1 MTFQFRPAVRTAT
14 TLLVGIGGPSGSG
27 KTYSALLLAKGLAGG
42 KPTVMIDTESGR
54 GLHYADKFDYQYCKL
69 EAPFGPDRYL
79 EAIRDAH
86 QAGAGCIIVDSMS
99 HAHEGPGGLL
109 EMHDTILTRMAGAD
123 FKRREQC
130 TFSAWIEPKK
140 QHNLF
145 MNGVLQVATHIIFC
159 FRAKDKMA
167 LVKNER
173 GKMEP
178 VSLGWQPICSDRFEY
193 EMTTLL
199 MLPPRSK
206 GAPDLSA
213 SATKIPEQF
222 DAVIRQGRPI
232 DTELGEQFAAWAVG
246 SGAVSQS
253 TVQASPLD
261 DARAAASGGKDAFT
275 DWWNG
280 PGKAHRAAVR
290 PHMADLQAI
299 AQQADGEDEEDPF
312 GAGTGR
318 RTDPDPITPEDW
330 QAFVG
335 PAKTTPEPPPA
346 TEPLDPGEP
355 QAQPAESAGPIP
367 EGLDRRDSRSPVEW
381 AKSAETLKA
390 NLRQCGSIEAYRT
403 LTKSQMWINTLSAMN
418 AAGATDRAN
427 EVAEAQEAKRLEL
440 EKADG

>member
-109 EMHDTILTRMAGAD
+109 EMHDTILTRMAGTD

-206 GAPDLSA
+206 GVPDLSA

-290 PHMADLQAI
+290 SHMADLQAI
-299 AQQADGEDEEDPF
+299 AQQADSASEEDPF
-312 GAGTGR
+312 AAG
-318 RTDPDPITPEDW
+318 E
-330 QAFVG
+330 A
-335 PAKTTPEPPPA
+335 PEPPPA
-346 TEPLDPGEP
+346 EPEPLDQGGP

-367 EGLDRRDSRSPVEW
+367 EGLDRRDHRSPVEW

-418 AAGATDRAN
+418 AAGATDRAV

-440 EKADG
+440 EQADG

>member
-109 EMHDTILTRMAGAD
+109 EMHDTILTRMAGTD

-206 GAPDLSA
+206 GVPDLSA

-290 PHMADLQAI
+290 SHMADLQAI
-299 AQQADGEDEEDPF
+299 AQQADSASEEDPF
-312 GAGTGR
+312 AA
-318 RTDPDPITPEDW
+318 DEAP
-330 QAFVG
+330 
-335 PAKTTPEPPPA
+335 
-346 TEPLDPGEP
+346 EPLDQGEP

-367 EGLDRRDSRSPVEW
+367 EGLKKKAAEQDWPKIAGELVGDFGKCHTVQGVQ
-381 AKSAETLKA
+381 AIAETP
-390 NLRQCGSIEAYRT
+390 RYRK
-403 LTKSQMWINTLSAMN
+403 LLEEMN
-418 AAGATDRAN
+418 AANPDEAMRVVVAMEDRI
-427 EVAEAQEAKRLEL
+427 KKLEL
-440 EKADG
+440 ADG